1 MKSQIRVAILLLF
14 LGLWQVAN
22 SQCIQPEFTL
32 QANGC
37 LNESIFIENTSSVGD
52 FSYEWDFCSGDFQS
66 SPTANVVLNDV
77 NFFRARSIKMIED
90 NGNWY
95 GFSISATSN
104 ILMRLDFGSNINS
117 TPTLN
122 NLGNV
127 GSVIDLAWSIDI
139 IEEDGLWKLFV
150 ANGGGKNILRYNF
163 VNGIESVPVV
173 QVLNT
178 PVVFDVTGPN
188 SLKIVKDGNNYF
200 CFVSAGTSAANSK
213 IVRLNFGTTL
223 DNASPSTSQFTLASA
238 NIIRGMSFVKEC
250 DNWIGLA
257 LSQNT
262 NSLYRID
269 FGSDLTS
276 TPITSILDTSGLLNT
291 PVNIEVRNENGNYYA
306 FVQNA
311 RVEVANAALYKI
323 SFGQAISNTSITTEK
338 LSFPELTGGGFAFDI
353 VTNNSS
359 WRAYTFNLG
368 TNNLLRFDFTNNC
381 DASLSVSSEVNP
393 PLINYFNS
401 GQRYITLKKTD
412 NSDNTTY
419 LVKPILVSSNQASDI
434 SFTSQN
440 ICANNDVNFTSEN
453 ISGDITDYNWDF
465 GDTNTS
471 MAQDPIHQFAA
482 AGDYEVKLQV
492 TASNGCNNLARQTL
506 TIYNE
511 PVANFDLPSASPI
524 CTNQDYLFTNTTS
537 FDAGSNP
544 TWQWEVN
551 GTPTSTTQD
560 LTYEIPTATVQD
572 IKLIASIPGCSSEVT
587 KTINTVE
594 DGPLADFSFVNDC
607 EDKSITFTNTTVG
620 TVTGYSWDFGDGN
633 TSGLTNG
640 ANTFDD
646 FGTYDVTLEAT
657 NAAGCINTSV
667 QEITIYSKPQPDFSL
682 DLPPFS
688 CNGSPSQ
695 FNDLTPNPADSN
707 LDSWAWSFG
716 DTQSGISA
724 VRNPQY
730 IYEDAGQYNVNLDV
744 TTNFGCTA
752 SVQKMVTIYQTP
764 NVNFSFN
771 AACVNQGTSFVPQ
784 SASGIDSWQW
794 KIGTSTYNQQN
805 PTHVFSSPATYNA
818 QLTANGSN
826 GCIGVA
832 SQMVNVPV
840 PSVVDFSFEN
850 NCTNQ
855 DTQFT
860 DLTSTGSDPV
870 SSRLWQFGSLGS
882 ASGANPS
889 FSFPT
894 AGSYPTKLTVIN
906 QSGCSYSTTK
916 IVNITQSPIA
926 TFTATPQTGTAPLTV
941 QLNNT
946 SPSSISQ
953 LWTAN
958 DPTNATSTAKTAS
971 FTFDKLGEYVVDLT
985 IEDESGCT
993 SVSSKIISVIIPTLD
1008 IELTQLSLMPS
1019 ATGESNILLSLTNK
1033 SNFPVNNIKAIID
1046 ISGEA
1051 LISETITATI
1061 QPNEV
1066 YSQILSTGIIGSRNG
1081 TSYLCVELVVDGDA
1095 DIRNNKKCLNNDA
1108 ATVVMAPYPNP
1119 GSENL
1124 NLEWISTAATSA
1136 EIHIFDP
1143 TGRKVYEDMFFDL
1156 DPGLNHATISLGQ
1169 LNPGMY
1175 YVFFVSEGVRR
1186 SFPFV
1191 ISR

>member
-1 MKSQIRVAILLLF
+1 MRSLF
-14 LGLWQVAN
+14 LIVLATTLGF
-22 SQCIQPEFTL
+22 SQCPTVDFTIP
-32 QANGC
+32 ASAC
-37 LNESIFIENTSSVGD
+37 KFSDISSNAIVSNAV
-52 FSYEWDFCSGDFQS
+52 SYYWDFCDGTLQDL
-66 SPTANVVLNDV
+66 PTAVVEVINPLSTRPNDFRPFEENNNHYIISVDYINGKLFRYEFGASLSNEPDIFDLGNFGVIVKPLGIELWQESNEIFALVVTEDGSLFRMSFGGSIQNLPSIEQIMGINGLNDHQHIRITQEGGIVLALIAGGSTRNISVLNFGSSILNYPV
-77 NFFRARSIKMIED
+77 RTFTNIPAAVFMIGIEISIECNARYALVSS
-90 NGNWY
+90 Y
-95 GFSISATSN
+95 GGGLF
-104 ILMRLDFGSNINS
+104 RLDFGNS
-117 TPTLN
+117 
-122 NLGNV
+122 
-127 GSVIDLAWSIDI
+127 
-139 IEEDGLWKLFV
+139 F
-150 ANGGGKNILRYNF
+150 
-163 VNGIESVPVV
+163 
-173 QVLNT
+173 LNT
-178 PVVFDVTGPN
+178 PSVASLTSIPDKLLWGLSFEKSAGEFYAFIFSDESGIVRVDFGN
-188 SLKIVKDGNNYF
+188 SLNNP
-200 CFVSAGTSAANSK
+200 A
-213 IVRLNFGTTL
+213 
-223 DNASPSTSQFTLASA
+223 PSSVNLGFFNGITLA
-238 NIIRGMSFVKEC
+238 
-250 DNWIGLA
+250 IGLA
-257 LSQNT
+257 VLKCESTYYLSSMNYSNGELKILKFPKDCSISTDYSNEANPLGVSYQAEGIYFVTLTARGVNNERVSTTKSITINNLVAPILEIQESGNCVT
-262 NSLYRID
+262 NGVTFTGVQQS
-269 FGSDLTS
+269 GE
-276 TPITSILDTSGLLNT
+276 PLDTFAWYFGDGATASGQGPTHN
-291 PVNIEVRNENGNYYA
+291 YA
-306 FVQNA
+306 FTNTYDVKLEA
-311 RVEVANAALYKI
+311 TSANGCA
-323 SFGQAISNTSITTEK
+323 N
-338 LSFPELTGGGFAFDI
+338 
-353 VTNNSS
+353 
-359 WRAYTFNLG
+359 R
-368 TNNLLRFDFTNNC
+368 
-381 DASLSVSSEVNP
+381 
-393 PLINYFNS
+393 
-401 GQRYITLKKTD
+401 
-412 NSDNTTY
+412 
-419 LVKPILVSSNQASDI
+419 LVKSIP
-434 SFTSQN
+434 
-440 ICANNDVNFTSEN
+440 
-453 ISGDITDYNWDF
+453 
-465 GDTNTS
+465 
-471 MAQDPIHQFAA
+471 
-482 AGDYEVKLQV
+482 
-492 TASNGCNNLARQTL
+492 
-506 TIYNE
+506 IYNE
-511 PVANFDLPSASPI
+511 PSPNFNLPTASPV
-524 CTNQDYLFTNTTS
+524 CSNQEYLFNNTSTY
-537 FDAGSNP
+537 DLESNP
-544 TWQWEVN
+544 IWSWEVN
-551 GTPTSTTQD
+551 GGLVSNSLD
-560 LTYEIPTATVQD
+560 LLFTIPTATMQD

-716 DTQSGISA
+716 DTQNGTSII
-724 VRNPQY
+724 RNPQY
-730 IYEDAGQYNVNLDV
+730 IYADAGQYNVNLDV

-752 SVQKMVTIYQTP
+752 SVQKMVTISQTP
-764 NVNFSFN
+764 DANFSFN

-794 KIGTSTYNQQN
+794 KVGTSTYNQQN

-894 AGSYPTKLTVIN
+894 AGSYPIKLTVIN

-958 DPTNATSTAKTAS
+958 DPTNATSTTKTAS

-1066 YSQILSTGIIGSRNG
+1066 YSQILSTGIIGSKNG

-1124 NLEWISTAATSA
+1124 NLEWISTEVTSA

>member
-1 MKSQIRVAILLLF
+1 MKSKIRVVILLIF
-14 LGLWQVAN
+14 FGLWQVSN

-37 LNESIFIENTSSVGD
+37 LNESIFIENTSSAGD
-52 FSYEWDFCSGDFQS
+52 FSYEWDFCSGDLQS

-77 NFFRARSIKMIED
+77 NFFRARSIKMIKD

-117 TPTLN
+117 TPTFN

-127 GSVIDLAWSIDI
+127 GSVIDLAWFIDI
-139 IEEDGLWKLFV
+139 IEEDGLWRLFV

-173 QVLNT
+173 QVINT
-178 PVVFDVTGPN
+178 PAVFDVAGPN

-200 CFVSAGTSAANSK
+200 CFVSAGTSVANSK

-223 DNASPSTSQFTLASA
+223 DNANPSTSQFTLASA

-276 TPITSILDTSGLLNT
+276 TPITSILNTSGLLNT
-291 PVNIEVRNENGNYYA
+291 PVSIEVRNENGNYYA

-311 RVEVANAALYKI
+311 RVEVANAAIYKI

-338 LSFPELTGGGFAFDI
+338 LSFPELIGGGFAFDI

-368 TNNLLRFDFTNNC
+368 TNNLLRFDFTNSC

-419 LVKPILVSSNQASDI
+419 LVKPILVSSNQAPDI
-434 SFTSQN
+434 IFTSQN
-440 ICANNDVNFTSEN
+440 SCANNDVIFTSEN

-465 GDTNTS
+465 DDTNTS
-471 MAQDPIHQFAA
+471 MAQDPVHQFAV
-482 AGDYEVKLQV
+482 AGDFEVKLQV
-492 TASNGCNNLARQTL
+492 TASNGCNNLARETV

-511 PVANFDLPSASPI
+511 PVADFDLPSASPI
-524 CTNQDYLFTNTTS
+524 CTNQDYLFNNTTS
-537 FDAGSNP
+537 FDVGSNP
-544 TWQWEVN
+544 SWQWEIN
-551 GTPTSTTQD
+551 GIPTSTIED
-560 LTYEIPTATVQD
+560 LTYEIPTATMQS
-572 IKLIASIPGCSSEVT
+572 IKLIASIPGCSSEIT
-587 KTINTVE
+587 KIINTVE
-594 DGPLADFSFVNDC
+594 DGPLADFSFINDC

-620 TVTGYSWDFGDGN
+620 TVTGYSWGFGDGN
-633 TSGLTNG
+633 TSGLTDG
-640 ANTFDD
+640 TNTFDD

-695 FNDLTPNPADSN
+695 FNDLTPNPTDSN

-716 DTQSGISA
+716 DAQSGTAIS
-724 VRNPQY
+724 RNPQY
-730 IYEDAGQYNVNLDV
+730 TYTDAAQYNVNLDV

-752 SVQKMVTIYQTP
+752 SIQKMVTISQTP
-764 NVNFSFN
+764 DANFNFN
-771 AACVNQGTSFVPQ
+771 AACINQATSFTPL
-784 SASGIDSWQW
+784 STSGIDSWQW

-805 PTHVFSSPATYNA
+805 PTHVFSNSSTYNV
-818 QLTANGSN
+818 QLTANGTN

-832 SQMVNVPV
+832 SQTVNVPV
-840 PSVVDFSFEN
+840 PSTVEFGFEN
-850 NCTNQ
+850 NCTGQ
-855 DTQFT
+855 ETQFT
-860 DLTSTGSDPV
+860 DLTNSGADPV
-870 SSRLWQFGSLGS
+870 ISRLWQFGSIGS
-882 ASGANPS
+882 ATGATPS
-889 FSFPT
+889 FTFPS
-894 AGSYPTKLTVIN
+894 AGTYPTKLTVTN
-906 QSGCSYSTTK
+906 ESGCSYSTTK
-916 IVNITQSPIA
+916 IVNIAQSPVA
-926 TFTATPQTGTAPLTV
+926 TFTATPQTGTPPLTV
-941 QLNNT
+941 QLSNT
-946 SPSSISQ
+946 SASSISQ
-953 LWTAN
+953 LWSVN
-958 DPTNATSTAKTAS
+958 DSNNSSSTEKTAS

-985 IEDESGCT
+985 VEDESGCT
-993 SVSSKIISVIIPTLD
+993 TVSSKIISVIIPALD
-1008 IELTQLSLMPS
+1008 IELTHLSVMPT

-1033 SNFPVNNIKAIID
+1033 SNFPVNNIKAVID

-1066 YSQILSTGIIGSRNG
+1066 YSQILSVGIIGSKNG
-1081 TSYLCVELVVDGDA
+1081 ATYLCVELVVDGDA
-1095 DIRNNKKCLNNDA
+1095 NIQNNKKCLNNDA
-1108 ATVVMAPYPNP
+1108 GTVVMAPYPNP
-1119 GSENL
+1119 VSENL
-1124 NLEWISTAATSA
+1124 ILEWISAAASSA

-1143 TGRKVYEDMFFDL
+1143 TGRKVYKDEFFDL
-1156 DPGLNHATISLGQ
+1156 EPGLNQTSISVSL

-1175 YVFFVSEGVRR
+1175 YVFFVSEGIQR

-1191 ISR
+1191 IRR